1 LVVFCLACGC
11 AAADRPRWISFWKR
25 SADAPTEASRPDSA
39 APTTAVANPPG
50 AVQPA
55 GHADPANT
63 PIGEL
68 AESIIARVDGE
79 AILAQDVF
87 ASIRPQ
93 LAKAEAELPPGQ
105 LAQYRNTLIQRK
117 LRDLIERQV
126 LIQAAKKQI
135 PEQGI
140 KRMEQFADQEFSKQL
155 TAQMQRA
162 GVNTEAELRRKM
174 LETGES
180 LDQWREYQ
188 RGTFIAQQFLRM
200 QLASRLDVS
209 RQEML
214 DYYHTHN
221 DAYKRDDAARW
232 SELLVSV
239 EKHGSS
245 DAARTKA
252 DELVVQLRGGAAFA
266 ELAKTE
272 SQGATADEGGQW
284 DWTTRGSYV
293 VASVDQAV
301 FTLPQG
307 QISDPIEGPNG
318 WHIVRVDERQ
328 TGGQQSFVDAQDEI
342 RKAVREQKVQKESQR
357 YVQDLVKKAHIT
369 TIFDREGQNKSTP

>member
-1 LVVFCLACGC
+1 MTRARLLAVFCLACGC
-11 AAADRPRWISFWKR
+11 AAADRPRWTSFWKR
-25 SADAPTEASRPDSA
+25 SAESSETTSSGVAQA
-39 APTTAVANPPG
+39 AAVKPNA

-55 GHADPANT
+55 GHVDQPNT
-63 PIGEL
+63 PVGEL
-68 AESIIARVDGE
+68 AESIIARVNGE

-105 LAQYRNTLIQRK
+105 LAQFRNTLIQRK

-140 KRMEQFADQEFSKQL
+140 KRMEQFADQEFGKQL
-155 TAQMQRA
+155 TVQMQRM

-214 DYYHTHN
+214 DYYHAHA
-221 DAYKRDDAARW
+221 DAYKRDDAVRW
-232 SELLVSV
+232 SELFVSV
-239 EKHGSS
+239 EKHG
-245 DAARTKA
+245 AAESARVKA
-252 DELVVQLRGGAAFA
+252 DELVAQLRGGAALA

-293 VASVDQAV
+293 VAAVDEAI

-307 QISDPIEGPNG
+307 QISDPIEGPKG

-328 TGGQQSFVDAQDEI
+328 TGGRQSFVDAQDEI

-357 YVQDLVKKAHIT
+357 YVQELIKKSHIT
-369 TIFDREGQNKSTP
+369 TIFDREGR